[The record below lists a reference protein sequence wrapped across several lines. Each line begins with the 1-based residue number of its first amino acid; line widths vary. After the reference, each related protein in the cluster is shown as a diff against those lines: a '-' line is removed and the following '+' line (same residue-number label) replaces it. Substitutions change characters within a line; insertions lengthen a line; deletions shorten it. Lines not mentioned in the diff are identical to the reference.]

1 MGIQW
6 RSSSRRGM
14 SHRSCHPTAKG
25 GIKVPKFEN
34 GKGDAGEAGVGIK
47 NAIKTDTYMGRDTA
61 LYYPKLGSTLR

>member
-25 GIKVPKFEN
+25 GIKVPRFEN
-34 GKGDAGEAGVGIK
+34 GKGDAEEAGVGIK
-47 NAIKTDTYMGRDTA
+47 NAIKTDT
-61 LYYPKLGSTLR
+61 